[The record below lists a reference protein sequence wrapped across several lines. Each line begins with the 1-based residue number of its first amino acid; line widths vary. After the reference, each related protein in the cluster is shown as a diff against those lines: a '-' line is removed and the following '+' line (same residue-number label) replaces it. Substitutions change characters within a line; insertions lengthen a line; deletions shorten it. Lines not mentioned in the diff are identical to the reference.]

1 MSRTLNIEQFH
12 QARLSRDARFDGL
25 FFVAVKTT
33 GIYCR
38 PICPAPAAK
47 EKNVDYY
54 EHAWQAQAEGYRP
67 CYRCRPDASPG
78 SAAWRGTHSSVTR
91 AMGMI
96 DDGVL
101 DEQSM
106 PELAE
111 RLGVSDRYLRK
122 LFQEH
127 IGLSPQHYAQLK
139 RCDFAKQLLQNSQL
153 SITEIALASGFG
165 SVRQF
170 NDIFK
175 KYASQ
180 TPSALRK
187 KALKTSTENLIEL
200 PLYYRPP
207 YNWQQLHNFLSKRY
221 LAGLEWLSDDSY
233 GRSFSWQS
241 QEHLSYGKFTAQHLP
256 DKNGFLL
263 KLEIDRLEDLRAV
276 IANIKRLLDLD
287 ANSLLIE
294 QHLQKAA
301 PKLQL
306 CEGLRLPGTWDCFE
320 AGIRAILGQ
329 QISVGAAKQHMENL
343 LQHYG
348 DYQNGQVYFPQAST
362 LAQQD
367 FDIFKMPGARKQCL
381 RNFAHYYQGRLPWQ
395 LNAEEWANIKG
406 IGPWTINYAALRGS
420 SQPDI
425 LLDGDLGVKKALDK
439 YSIDIDSHLAGPWRS
454 YLTLQLWEQLS

>member
-1 MSRTLNIEQFH
+1 MSQPLNTTQCH

-38 PICPAPAAK
+38 PICPAPPAK
-47 EKNVDYY
+47 EQNVKYY
-54 EHAWQAQAEGYRP
+54 EYAWQAQTQGFRP

-78 SAAWRGTHSSVTR
+78 SAAWRGTHSSVSR
-91 AMGMI
+91 AMGLI

-122 LFQEH
+122 LFQQH
-127 IGLSPQHYAQLK
+127 IGLSPQQYAQLK
-139 RCDFAKQLLQNSQL
+139 RCDFAKQLIQNSQL
-153 SITEIALASGFG
+153 SITDTALASGFG

-170 NDIFK
+170 NDVFK
-175 KYASQ
+175 KYAGQ

-187 KALKTSTENLIEL
+187 EQKNKPASNAIEL
-200 PLYYRPP
+200 PVFYRPP
-207 YNWQQLHNFLSKRY
+207 YNWQQFQRFLSRRF
-221 LAGLEWLSDDSY
+221 LLGLEWVNDTSY
-233 GRSFSWQS
+233 GRSFTWDGS
-241 QEHLSYGKFTAQHLP
+241 EHLSYGKFTAHHRP
-256 DKNGFLL
+256 EKNGFLL
-263 KLEIDRLEDLRAV
+263 NLEIDRLEDLRPV
-276 IANIKRLLDLD
+276 IANIRRLLDLD
-287 ANSLLIE
+287 ANTQLIE
-294 QHLQKAA
+294 QQLNKAA

-306 CEGLRLPGTWDCFE
+306 CKGLRLPGTWDSFE

-329 QISVGAAKQHMENL
+329 QISVQAAKQHMETL

-348 DYQNGQVYFPQAST
+348 QTVNGQVYFPTAKSLANAS
-362 LAQQD
+362 LEE
-367 FDIFKMPGARKQCL
+367 FKMPGARKQCL
-381 RNFAHYYQGRLPWQ
+381 RDFSSYYCGQAPWSLDTQ
-395 LNAEEWANIKG
+395 DWAAIKG
-406 IGPWTINYAALRGS
+406 IGPWTINYASLRGQ

-439 YSIDIDSHLAGPWRS
+439 FGIHIDCDAAGPWRS